1 VIPKT
6 GTVFV
11 ASAGP
16 VSVSD
21 ARGTVSVISAR
32 TGTVTSTIRV
42 GRAPA
47 SVAANWKT
55 GRAYVVNSASGTV
68 LQSGTVSVLAPCRT

>member
-1 VIPKT
+1 
-6 GTVFV
+6 V
-11 ASAGP
+11 ANAGP

-21 ARGTVSVISAR
+21 ARGTVSVVSAR

-42 GRAPA
+42 GRAAA

-55 GRAYVVNSASGTV
+55 GRANVVNSASGTV
-68 LQSGTVSVLAPCRT
+68 LQSGTVSALAPCRA